1 MIAGAD
7 KAAASAPGL
16 FRLAPLPAPSKPR
29 QARRA
34 SAAFSAPATVH
45 RRRASLP
52 EIEGRRRRR
61 VSRGERAGQRR
72 RSSIAGTEKAE
83 AGAPRPHGSTQSLAS
98 RKTQRDERAG
108 HSRRRSVAS
117 VPGTAEYTGK
127 WRKIKP
133 VFMSCRP
140 ELFSLYCLRALCK
153 RLEER
158 HQRSEANAG
167 GYIFCRIIDRH
178 KISVLQCAD
187 INLVQSANRSINQNN
202 NTIPLVLQ
210 E

>member
-1 MIAGAD
+1 MEENKTKQCSCHAN
-7 KAAASAPGL
+7 
-16 FRLAPLPAPSKPR
+16 
-29 QARRA
+29 
-34 SAAFSAPATVH
+34 
-45 RRRASLP
+45 
-52 EIEGRRRRR
+52 
-61 VSRGERAGQRR
+61 
-72 RSSIAGTEKAE
+72 
-83 AGAPRPHGSTQSLAS
+83 LAS
-98 RKTQRDERAG
+98 FFKSCSIKWFSSVLLIFRFNSSAG
-108 HSRRRSVAS
+108 LCSVAS

-167 GYIFCRIIDRH
+167 GYIFCRIIERH